1 MKKILF
7 SVIPLVAFSAT
18 QVAAQTRTVSGR
30 LTDRSTGEGL
40 PGVTVL
46 LKGTNNGVSTN
57 SDGSYTLNVPAT
69 GGTLVFSSIGFVT
82 VEQAIGASDQLS
94 TSLAADSKQLSEVV
108 VTGYGIRQ
116 EIKDLTGSVAQVQ
129 EKALLT
135 QPVQSFEQSL
145 AGRMTGVQVTNT
157 GGALGDGTSVRIR
170 GANSISGS
178 SQPLYVIDGVP
189 VNTRENA
196 NVFNGGNGTR
206 YNPLADINPNDI
218 ESVQVLKDASA
229 SAIYGSRA
237 ANGVILINTKRGKNG
252 QNLLSINSFVGYYEA
267 TRLPKLL
274 NGDDFTTIQNEKGT
288 NSGRTTPLV
297 ADIDLDKDGKA
308 DRTDWLK
315 EVFRSG
321 FSQNYQAALSGG
333 NDKASYYGSADYS
346 DQKGIIDRNRLR
358 RASAR
363 LNLDV
368 TPKTWLK
375 GGISLGYSQS
385 RNQGVLTERYLAG
398 ATVSGYSAPPNV
410 PVYNPDGSYYLNPLG
425 NLGDGNNAGTGYVFA
440 FSNPR
445 AILDL
450 QRNDNTSR
458 RLLGNGYL
466 TVTPVKGLS
475 LTTKYGIDYLDNFE
489 DQYSDIRLSG
499 LGRAYEGLIQNN
511 RLDRYQYNWQN
522 YANYNTLLGGKHE
535 VGLTGGIE
543 YQNLSER
550 QLYVGASK
558 LADTKFNTILDG
570 LSSGDP
576 FNGGTAFGSGFRSF
590 YGNASYSFDNRY
602 YATFSVRADAD
613 SRFGKDNQT
622 GYFPGGSIGW
632 RISEESFMEGL
643 KPVLGDLKLRAS
655 YGKVGNSNGIG
666 VYASRTLAGGARYV
680 DLNGFGITQLGND
693 ALKWESSKKLDIGL
707 DATVFTD
714 RITATLDYF
723 NNDIDGLLL
732 DAPTPLTLGVPGV
745 PFGSVA
751 RNIGRMVNQGFEASL
766 NTINVNTAS
775 GFRWTSNFNF
785 TTLKNEV
792 KELVTTA
799 DISSGSNR
807 ASIDKRLGVYQLI
820 RWAGVNPANGNSQ
833 FLDKDGNVKQYDAV
847 ASKWYTA
854 NGDVTTGVTQADAV
868 YSEKSGYPT
877 YYGGFDN
884 TFSWKGIELGVFMQY
899 SGGNLVYN
907 GTRAGLLTNSVSN
920 NLEEIKDRWTTPGQN
935 TDIPKL
941 VFRDAVSTQASTR
954 WLEKGDFLRF
964 RQINLGYNLP
974 STMTQRYGFSR
985 ARIYA
990 QVQNAFVITKYTV
1003 GDPEVNF
1010 NRNNALSSIAYGVDN
1025 RSVPQTRAY
1034 TLGLNLSF

>member
-1 MKKILF
+1 MKKVLLATL
-7 SVIPLVAFSAT
+7 PLIALSAT
-18 QVAAQTRTVSGR
+18 QVMAQTRAVSGR
-30 LTDRSTGEGL
+30 VTDRTSGEGL

-57 SDGSYTLNVPAT
+57 SDGSYTLTVPAS
-69 GGTLVFSSIGFVT
+69 GGVLTFSSIGFVS
-82 VEQAIGASDQLS
+82 VEKIIGTDDQISVGLS
-94 TSLAADSKQLSEVV
+94 ADSKQLSEVV

-116 EIKDLTGSVAQVQ
+116 EVKDLTGSVAQVQ
-129 EKALLT
+129 EKVLLT

-145 AGRMTGVQVTNT
+145 TGRMSGVQVTNT

-189 VNTRENA
+189 INTRENA
-196 NVFNGGNGTR
+196 NVFNGGDGTR

-252 QNLLSINSFVGYYEA
+252 QNLLSLNSFVGYYEA
-267 TRLPKLL
+267 TRLPDLL
-274 NGDDFTTIQNEKGT
+274 NGDDFTTIQNEKGA
-288 NSGRTTPLV
+288 NAGRTTPL
-297 ADIDLDKDGKA
+297 ASNIDLDGDGRP

-333 NDKASYYGSADYS
+333 NDKATYYGSVDYS

-375 GGISLGYSQS
+375 GGVSLGYSQA
-385 RNQGVLTERYLAG
+385 RNQGVLTDRYLAG

-425 NLGDGNNAGTGYVFA
+425 NLGDGNNAGTGYIFS

-445 AILDL
+445 AVLDL

-466 TVTPVKGLS
+466 TVTPLKGLS
-475 LTTKYGIDYLDNFE
+475 LTTKYGLDYLDNFE
-489 DQYSDIRLSG
+489 DQYSDISLSG
-499 LGRAYEGLIQNN
+499 LGRAYGGLIQNN

-522 YANYNTLLGGKHE
+522 FVNYNTLLGGKHE
-535 VGLTGGIE
+535 VSATAGVE
-543 YQNLSER
+543 YQNINET
-550 QLYVGASK
+550 QLYVGASE
-558 LADTKFNTILDG
+558 LADPKFNKILDN
-570 LSSGDP
+570 LSSGDA
-576 FNGGTAFGSGFRSF
+576 FNGGTAFGSGFRSY
-590 YGNASYSFDNRY
+590 YGNASYVFDNRY
-602 YATFSVRADAD
+602 YAAFSVRADAD
-613 SRFGKDNQT
+613 SRFGKANQT

-632 RISEESFMEGL
+632 RISEESFMQGF
-643 KPVLGDLKLRAS
+643 KPVLQDLKLRAS

-666 VYASRTLAGGARYV
+666 SYASRTLAGGARYA
-680 DLNGFGITQLGND
+680 DLNGFSIFQLGND
-693 ALKWESSKKLDIGL
+693 ELQWESSKKLDLGL

-714 RITATLDYF
+714 RINVTLDYF
-723 NNDIDGLLL
+723 KNDIDGLLL
-732 DAPTPLTLGVPGV
+732 DAPTAFTLGVPGS
-745 PFGSVA
+745 SVA
-751 RNIGRMVNQGFEASL
+751 RNVGRMVNQGFEASL
-766 NTINVNTAS
+766 NTINVTTES
-775 GFRWTSNFNF
+775 GFRWTSNVNF
-785 TTLKNEV
+785 TTLKNEI
-792 KELVTTA
+792 KELSSPT
-799 DISSGSNR
+799 DINSGVNR
-807 ASIDKRLGVYQLI
+807 ASIGKRLGVYQLI
-820 RWAGVNPANGNSQ
+820 RWAGVNPANGNAQ
-833 FLDKDGNVKQYDAV
+833 FLDKAGNVKQYDAV
-847 ASKWYTA
+847 AAKWYNA
-854 NGDVTTGVTQADAV
+854 NGDVTTGITQADAV
-868 YSEKSGYPT
+868 YTEKSGYPT

-884 TFSWKGIELGVFMQY
+884 TFSWKGIELGVFLQF
-899 SGGNLVYN
+899 SGGNMIYN
-907 GTRAGLLTNSVSN
+907 ATRANLLSNSFSN
-920 NLEEIKDRWTTPGQN
+920 NLDEIKDRWTTPGQN
-935 TDIPKL
+935 TDIQKL

-974 STMTQRYGFSR
+974 STMTQRYGFNR

-990 QVQNAFVITKYTV
+990 QVQNAFVFTKYSV
-1003 GDPEVNF
+1003 GDPEVNS
-1010 NRNNALSSIAYGVDN
+1010 NRNNSNIAYGIDN